1 MRSRAARQTG
11 FSLIELM
18 MTAFIFGVGLLG
30 LAALQVATLRNNT
43 GSRNRF
49 TATSLAEGCMSAI
62 QAEGSTSWNYAA
74 GIMGTTA
81 SPTYPTA
88 LKKYTGA
95 GMAGSFGSFDVNGL
109 PLATGD
115 PNTVFTVA
123 WTRLGAV
130 ASGPGTQTPITNM
143 NLREFVVTV
152 SWQDQ
157 ATNAAGVAVPQ
168 STMSLSRLIRY

>member
-11 FSLIELM
+11 FSLVELM

-30 LAALQVATLRNNT
+30 LAALQVSTLRSNT
-43 GSRNRF
+43 GGRNRF

-74 GIMGTTA
+74 GILGTTA
-81 SPTYPTA
+81 NPTYPVTRN
-88 LKKYTGA
+88 YTGA
-95 GMAGSFGSFDVNGL
+95 TATGSFGSFDVNGL
-109 PLATGD
+109 PLVLNNPA
-115 PNTVFTVA
+115 TVFTVA
-123 WTRLGAV
+123 WTRNGAV
-130 ASGPGTQTPITNM
+130 ASGPGTKTPITNM

>member
-43 GSRNRF
+43 GGRNRF

-74 GIMGTTA
+74 GILGTTTNPA
-81 SPTYPTA
+81 FPTA
-88 LKKYTGA
+88 LKKFTGA

-115 PNTVFTVA
+115 PKTVFTVA

-130 ASGPGTQTPITNM
+130 ASGPGTQAPITNM

-157 ATNAAGVAVPQ
+157 TA
-168 STMSLSRLIRY
+168 STLSLSRLIRY